1 MEIMTQ
7 KGKHLS
13 DSPDLVGELGDEKSR
28 ITKPIKIL
36 IVEDDAADAELIRI
50 RLQKNGFQFDWEC
63 VETEDDYL
71 SGLANS
77 PDLILSDWAL
87 PEFSGL
93 RALRLLHERGLDI
106 PFIIITGS
114 IGEEAAVEAL
124 HQGAYDYLIKDRP
137 ERLGQV
143 VQNALKQQLQ
153 NVQRQRIEDM
163 HVLQTAALNA
173 AANAILITDR
183 NGIIEWVNPA
193 FTDLTGYSA
202 EETIGK
208 DPRDL
213 VNSGHQSIKFF
224 KQMWETIL
232 AGNVWRGELV
242 NRKKDGSLYVEEQT
256 ITPVNNI
263 DGTISHFIAIKQNI
277 SQRKQA
283 EDTFKKLSRVVEQT
297 TEIVFVTDLEGV
309 IEYVNPAFISLTG
322 YEKEDALGKTPRILK
337 SGLVKPEEY
346 AALWE
351 TILAGKDLHGV
362 VINRKKNGELYYQE
376 TTISPLRDANGKIT
390 HFVSTGKDIT
400 ERMHAEEESKNRL
413 ARLEAVNQIS
423 TALRAAQTLDEMLPL
438 LLDETLNILHA
449 SLGDIRLYDSNK
461 DEIVVAVSRGYGED
475 RGDPAIQP
483 VKVGEGI
490 AGQVFETG
498 EPHVSSE
505 YNVDP
510 YLPEVQRDQIP
521 SGFGGVTVPIRA
533 ASNVIGT
540 ISISVVSPRRIME
553 SEVQLLNTLS
563 EIAGNAI
570 QRTSLQQQTK
580 RQLLNLTSLREI
592 DQAIVSS
599 FDLRFNLEVILI
611 HVTSR
616 LNVDAAD
623 ILLFNP
629 ITQTLDFAAGK
640 GFNTRAIEY
649 TKLKL
654 GDSHAGKAAL
664 ERHIVHI
671 PNLQDTSIP
680 IFTPSL
686 EHEKFISF
694 YAIPLIVKGQ
704 IKGVMEIFH
713 RSFLDPDEEWFSFL
727 NSLAGQVAMAI
738 DNSSLFEDLQR
749 SNTELAMAYNAT
761 IEGWSRALDLR
772 DRETEGHTQRV
783 TDTTIKLA
791 SVFGFRGDDIT
802 QIRWG
807 ALLHDIGK
815 MGVPDGIL
823 LKPGPLS
830 EEEWVIMKNHPLH
843 AYEMLSPIRYLNSA
857 LDIPYCHHE
866 KWDGSGYPRGLS
878 GDQIPLA
885 ARIFAVV
892 DVWDALCSDRPYRS
906 AWPVE
911 KVLEH
916 LKALSGTHFDP
927 LVLKTC
933 LESGLLVNLR

>member
-1 MEIMTQ
+1 M
-7 KGKHLS
+7 
-13 DSPDLVGELGDEKSR
+13 
-28 ITKPIKIL
+28 
-36 IVEDDAADAELIRI
+36 IVEDNAADAELIRI
-50 RLQKNGFQFDWEC
+50 RLQKSGFLFEWEC
-63 VETEDDYL
+63 VKTEADYL
-71 SGLANS
+71 AGLANS

-153 NVQRQRIEDM
+153 NVQHQKIEDM
-163 HVLQTAALNA
+163 HILQTAALNA

-213 VNSGHQSIKFF
+213 VNSGLQTIEFF

-242 NRKKDGSLYVEEQT
+242 NRKKDGSLYIEEQT

-263 DGTISHFIAIKQNI
+263 DGNISHFIAIKQDI

-362 VINRKKNGELYYQE
+362 VINRKKNGELYHQE

-423 TALRAAQTLDEMLPL
+423 TALRAAQTLDDMLPL
-438 LLDETLNILHA
+438 LLDETLKILHA
-449 SLGDIRLYDSNK
+449 SLGDIRLYDSKK
-461 DEIVVAVSRGYGED
+461 DELIVAVSRGYSED
-475 RGDPAIQP
+475 LGDLAIQP

-505 YNVDP
+505 YNIDP
-510 YLPEVQRDQIP
+510 YLPKVQRDQIP

-540 ISISVVSPRRIME
+540 ISISVVSPRGIMD
-553 SEVQLLNTLS
+553 SEVQLLKTLS

-570 QRTSLQQQTK
+570 QRTSLQQQTD
-580 RQLLNLTSLREI
+580 RQLLHLTSLREI

-599 FDLRFNLEVILI
+599 FDLRFKFGGDPYSCHFPIKCRCGRYTLIQSHYSDSGFRSREGLQYPGYRIHKVEVGRQ
-611 HVTSR
+611 SCR
-616 LNVDAAD
+616 
-623 ILLFNP
+623 
-629 ITQTLDFAAGK
+629 
-640 GFNTRAIEY
+640 E
-649 TKLKL
+649 
-654 GDSHAGKAAL
+654 
-664 ERHIVHI
+664 
-671 PNLQDTSIP
+671 
-680 IFTPSL
+680 
-686 EHEKFISF
+686 
-694 YAIPLIVKGQ
+694 
-704 IKGVMEIFH
+704 
-713 RSFLDPDEEWFSFL
+713 
-727 NSLAGQVAMAI
+727 
-738 DNSSLFEDLQR
+738 SSLGAPYRPYTQPSGFQY
-749 SNTELAMAYNAT
+749 SNLY
-761 IEGWSRALDLR
+761 
-772 DRETEGHTQRV
+772 
-783 TDTTIKLA
+783 
-791 SVFGFRGDDIT
+791 SV
-802 QIRWG
+802 
-807 ALLHDIGK
+807 
-815 MGVPDGIL
+815 
-823 LKPGPLS
+823 PGTRKIHQFLC
-830 EEEWVIMKNHPLH
+830 
-843 AYEMLSPIRYLNSA
+843 NSA
-857 LDIPYCHHE
+857 
-866 KWDGSGYPRGLS
+866 
-878 GDQIPLA
+878 
-885 ARIFAVV
+885 
-892 DVWDALCSDRPYRS
+892 YR
-906 AWPVE
+906 
-911 KVLEH
+911 
-916 LKALSGTHFDP
+916 
-927 LVLKTC
+927 
-933 LESGLLVNLR
+933 